1 MLTLQGGIGS
11 EPVIHAQLGLQM
23 CTQIY
28 ILSKNGWR
36 KREKWLVDNHA
47 QEKKH
52 FSNIPVYRIQTGSQL
67 VTVSPLIPNM
77 EVVSFD
83 PATDTLLGRIYH
95 TT

>member
-11 EPVIHAQLGLQM
+11 EPVIRAQLGLQM

>member
-11 EPVIHAQLGLQM
+11 EHSWVSKCAHRFTYCP
-23 CTQIY
+23 
-28 ILSKNGWR
+28 KNGWK

-52 FSNIPVYRIQTGSQL
+52 FSHIPVYRIQTGSQL

-83 PATDTLLGRIYH
+83 PATDTLLVRIYH